1 MSEKK
6 IRIVLFALIASII
19 IITILGIT
27 LYFTTDL
34 LKSKEAL
41 FQKYLFQN
49 VQNIAT
55 VFDVSTGEKYID
67 YIRNNDYI
75 TVSFFMRI
83 QTQDHVYKHIPA
95 YNLHFFTAYFS
106 GKNFLKTSIILRH

>member
-1 MSEKK
+1 MEKK
-6 IRIVLFALIASII
+6 LKII
-19 IITILGIT
+19 IILLIVAMFLIAIIGGI

-34 LKSKEAL
+34 LKSKESL

-67 YIRNNDYI
+67 YIRNNDYTENTEMNFSYLETENDQEEIYKI
-75 TVSFFMRI
+75 T
-83 QTQDHVYKHIPA
+83 A
-95 YNLHFFTAYFS
+95 
-106 GKNFLKTSIILRH
+106 

>member
-1 MSEKK
+1 MEKK
-6 IRIVLFALIASII
+6 LKII
-19 IITILGIT
+19 IILLIVAMFLIAIIGGI

-34 LKSKEAL
+34 LKSKESL

-67 YIRNNDYI
+67 YIRNNDYTENTEMNFSYLETENDQEEIYKI
-75 TVSFFMRI
+75 T
-83 QTQDHVYKHIPA
+83 A
-95 YNLHFFTAYFS
+95 E
-106 GKNFLKTSIILRH
+106 GKMKYMV